1 MNNQKLEPL
10 FKIQL
15 INLFNDLLIVF
26 SNDSFLLELKLV
38 LEDKIKQP
46 DFFKNLDYYFSK
58 EVEECI
64 NNKDEK
70 ILFRTKYTFI
80 PTSKEDIIKIRLLN
94 YWKTLSNKNKDTV
107 WGYLNLLLQIYN
119 KVG

>member
-1 MNNQKLEPL
+1 MSDKLENI

-26 SNDSFLLELKLV
+26 LNDSFLLELKLV
-38 LEDKIKQP
+38 LEDKIKHP

-58 EVEECI
+58 EVEECV

-70 ILFRTKYTFI
+70 ILFRTNYTFI

-94 YWKTLSNKNKDTV
+94 YWKTLSNKNKDKV
-107 WGYLNLLLQIYN
+107 WGYLNILLQIYN